1 MKDITIF
8 LAKAAAKTHSKNS
21 AKHPIHFCRTDSSAA
36 PRNISLRVSTNRFGD
51 EKCFT
56 RKPSISEEINKGN
69 QISIRFVS
77 FQFRF
82 SFKGGDRWDDSKK
95 GFVLKFPEARER
107 ERERERER
115 NLHETEQC
123 LIFKLGHPAANFQ
136 RQSLPGI

>member
-21 AKHPIHFCRTDSSAA
+21 AKHPKHFCRTDSSAA

-107 ERERERER
+107 ERERER
-115 NLHETEQC
+115 NLHETKQC